1 MTDRM
6 LPSRC
11 SLFPPSPRTQNINT
25 PCKETSQPDM
35 CLRVPPSL
43 LPQGQAGTFQPSDQ
57 RVARTVG
64 EKHRLVL
71 FAQFCCAL
79 GWDMGLIY
87 QCPSLCLHLTAGG
100 FHCLNIYSLS
110 LALPKKTH
118 KHLQEKDSPS
128 PGCRKRAR
136 FLVLSAKDSVF
147 FSVRAKGAGSLGW
160 EGVVS

>member
-43 LPQGQAGTFQPSDQ
+43 LPQEQAGTFQPSDQ

-71 FAQFCCAL
+71 FAQFCT
-79 GWDMGLIY
+79 GMGY
-87 QCPSLCLHLTAGG
+87 G
-100 FHCLNIYSLS
+100 FNLPMPFPLPPPYSWGFSLS
-110 LALPKKTH
+110 KY
-118 KHLQEKDSPS
+118 LQPFSGP
-128 PGCRKRAR
+128 
-136 FLVLSAKDSVF
+136 AK
-147 FSVRAKGAGSLGW
+147 
-160 EGVVS
+160 ENP